1 MVYQRTVLYTSM
13 PRKEYKTITVKNESY
28 DQFKRAVREA
38 KKKDKT
44 LDNSMF
50 LDLLI
55 SQYQR
60 SRKP

>member
-38 KKKDKT
+38 KKKDKS

>member
-1 MVYQRTVLYTSM
+1 M

-28 DQFKRAVREA
+28 NQFKRVVREA
-38 KKKDKT
+38 KKKDKL
-44 LDNSMF
+44 LDNSRF

-60 SRKP
+60 SKKP